1 MNDLTKTIYELEL
14 SLLKPEV
21 RSSREAL
28 GKLLADDFIE
38 LGNSGNKYTKADIL
52 ERLPNAL
59 EKIQYVVSDFA
70 IDTPS
75 DNIVVATF
83 KTERTTDGKEKVIS
97 LRSSHWRNNDG
108 GWQMFFHHAT
118 PID

>member
-28 GKLLADDFIE
+28 DKLLADDFIE
-38 LGNSGNKYTKADIL
+38 LGNSGNKYMKADIL
-52 ERLPNAL
+52 ERLPNTL